1 MKLSIQTEI
10 HVPHPTSLSR
20 HTVQYLLGLLDI
32 AQQVID
38 NVPSKHSRDK
48 LAGQLIARVH
58 HIMKGRVSNITDS
71 RELDILDEPLQ
82 NLTKYN
88 LTTFVNI
95 LEGILNRLETYV

>member
-10 HVPHPTSLSR
+10 HVPHRTSLSR
-20 HTVQYLLGLLDI
+20 HTVQYLSGLLDV

-38 NVPSKHSRDK
+38 NVPSKHSRDH

-58 HIMKGRVSNITDS
+58 HIMKGRVFNVTDK
-71 RELDILDEPLQ
+71 RELALLDAPLL

-88 LTTFVNI
+88 LTSFVNI
-95 LEGILNRLETYV
+95 LDGILDRLEAYV